1 MWQKQNLFQERAQIM
16 RSKCLPAGLFNSPYC
31 CSHPTI
37 TSKSSCE
44 SICVTETERATERNS
59 FVYFWE
65 YICATVCVR
74 MENDQFKQRFA
85 QRRETR
91 PNLGSVTD
99 WVNMKISELLGK
111 GNPENI
117 FSSSYEKKEKKKKQ
131 LQRFMNIPRLFFH
144 KDLKHP

>member
-1 MWQKQNLFQERAQIM
+1 
-16 RSKCLPAGLFNSPYC
+16 
-31 CSHPTI
+31 
-37 TSKSSCE
+37 
-44 SICVTETERATERNS
+44 
-59 FVYFWE
+59 
-65 YICATVCVR
+65 

-117 FSSSYEKKEKKKKQ
+117 FSSSYEKKKEKKAAAA
-131 LQRFMNIPRLFFH
+131 FYEYTTSFFH